1 MFLPVLLRF
10 SGSAINSG
18 GRPSSTGVQD
28 WSYYFDGSAY
38 LEIPLNIDPSTLP
51 SVTIGAWVKP
61 ASQDDTLPL
70 ARYATSALFV
80 TALFIF
86 SFYLLP

>member
-1 MFLPVLLRF
+1 M
-10 SGSAINSG
+10 
-18 GRPSSTGVQD
+18 QD
-28 WSYYFDGSAY
+28 WSYYFDGSGY

-70 ARYATSALFV
+70 ARYACPSVFIVMHVKCWCLKYYLTNVLLNC
-80 TALFIF
+80 TALCVLCCVLYCTVWI
-86 SFYLLP
+86 